1 MAVLEKIRVRFG
13 VFITALIGLALISF
27 VIDVNT
33 LQSVISMF
41 SSRYDVGAV
50 AGKSVSYQ
58 DYQKKVDYYSAVNQ
72 LVMGSN
78 SLSEAMQERVREQAW
93 QAYFQEYVLNVEYE
107 KCGLNVSPE
116 ELLDLARGRYVS
128 PVLYNDPVFTDETGE
143 FSRTAV
149 VNFVQSINNDPS
161 GQRAMYWNYVEQ
173 RMKDA
178 QLAEKYIALL
188 GQSDYLNVLQ
198 LQDAVNSRNTIA
210 DISYIVQHLG
220 FTADTSIKVTEADLT
235 AYYKKNRK
243 NFEQETSRD
252 VEYVSFPI
260 DPSDEDIR
268 LTEEEAGKIFEEFK
282 TAGNADLKQFVTFNS
297 DRPFDDRF
305 YKKGELAEKLDSF
318 AFSATLKN
326 ILPIYREDNTY
337 TMARVMAIRNMPD
350 SVQVRHIL
358 ISQQGRTKDAVN
370 KTADSLI
377 TVLERGGNFGYLAQ
391 QHSVDQMANR
401 NEGDLGWIKQGSL
414 ISAMKNFED
423 TCFIVPKNKYFKIEG
438 NYGVHVAQV
447 TDRSAEY
454 KKVKLAV
461 VEKIAEAGKITIQNL
476 FLQANELASLSL
488 NNYDEFV
495 RLSNEKGYI
504 RVPAYRIRE
513 SDRTVSTF
521 ANARE
526 LVRWVYEAKH
536 RDVSATLNLNNE
548 YFLVAAVTE
557 IREAGIAPFEQVRVD
572 VEQIVRREKQA
583 EVYAQRIKE
592 AMSGAKDLEAVAE
605 KLNVTVEKALDVS
618 FGNSFITGI
627 GNEPKLEG
635 VIVAAPVNT
644 LSGPVKGING
654 VYAFTVDARETGSAY
669 TEEDEK
675 MRRRLDYTQYGM
687 FDFIPV
693 LEKAKK
699 VEDWR
704 FRYF

>member
-13 VFITALIGLALISF
+13 VFITVLIGLALISF

-50 AGKSVSYQ
+50 AGKSISYQ
-58 DYQKKVDYYSAVNQ
+58 DYQKKVDYYSAINQ
-72 LVMGSN
+72 MVIGAN

-93 QAYFQEYVLNVEYE
+93 QAFFQEYVLNVEYE

-149 VNFVQSINNDPS
+149 VNFVQSINSDPS
-161 GQRAMYWNYVEQ
+161 GQRALYWNYVEQ

-198 LQDAVNSRNTIA
+198 LKDAVTSRNTIA
-210 DISYIVQHLG
+210 DVSYIVQPLG

-235 AYYKKNRK
+235 TYYKKNRK

-268 LTEEEAGKIFEEFK
+268 LTEEEADKIFEEFK
-282 TAGNADLKQFVTFNS
+282 TAADLKQFVTFNS
-297 DRPFDDRF
+297 DRSFDDRF
-305 YKKGELAEKLDSF
+305 YKKGELTEKLDSF
-318 AFSATLKN
+318 AFNATLKSV
-326 ILPIYREDNTY
+326 LPVYREDNAY
-337 TMARVMAIRNMPD
+337 IMARVAAIRNMPD

-358 ISQQGRTKDAVN
+358 LSQQGRTKEAVN

-377 TVLERGGNFGYLAQ
+377 TLLERGGNFGYLAQ
-391 QHSVDQMANR
+391 QYSIDQVANR
-401 NEGDLGWIKQGSL
+401 NEGDLGWIKQGAL
-414 ISAMKNFED
+414 IPAMKTFED
-423 TCFIVPKNKYFKIEG
+423 TCFIVPRNKYFKAEG

-447 TDRSAEY
+447 TARSAEY

-461 VEKIAEAGKITIQNL
+461 VEKIAEAGKITIQSL
-476 FLQANELASLSL
+476 FTQANELASLSY

-504 RVPAYRIRE
+504 RVPAYKIRE
-513 SDRTVSTF
+513 SDKAVSAF

-526 LVRWVYEAKH
+526 LVRWVYEAKNH
-536 RDVSATLNLNNE
+536 DVSATLNLNNE

-557 IREAGIAPFEQVRVD
+557 IREAGIAPYEQVRVE
-572 VEQIVRREKQA
+572 VEQTVRREKQA
-583 EVYAQRIKE
+583 EAYAQRIKE
-592 AMSGAKDLEAVAE
+592 AMNGAPDLETVAD
-605 KLNVTVEKALDVS
+605 KLKVTVEKAPGVS
-618 FGNSFITGI
+618 FGSASIPGI
-627 GNEPKLEG
+627 GTEPKLEG
-635 VIVAAPVNT
+635 AIAAAAVNT
-644 LSGPVKGING
+644 LSGPVKGTAG

-675 MRRRLDYTQYGM
+675 MRRRLDYTQYRM
-687 FDFIPV
+687 FDFISV
-693 LEKAKK
+693 LEKAKH

>member
-13 VFITALIGLALISF
+13 VFITVLIGIALISF
-27 VIDVNT
+27 VVDVNT

-41 SSRYDVGAV
+41 SSRYDAGSV
-50 AGKSVSYQ
+50 AGKSISYQ
-58 DYQKKVDYYSAVNQ
+58 DYQKKVDYYSAINQ
-72 LVMGSN
+72 LVIGSN

-93 QAYFQEYVLNVEYE
+93 QDYFQEYVLNEEYA
-107 KCGLNVSPE
+107 KCGLNVSDE

-149 VNFVQSINNDPS
+149 VNFVQSINSDPS
-161 GQRAMYWNYVEQ
+161 GQRAMYWNYVEK
-173 RMKDA
+173 RMREA
-178 QLAEKYIALL
+178 QLAEKYVALL
-188 GQSDYLNVLQ
+188 GQSNYLNTLQ
-198 LQDAVNSRNTIA
+198 LKDAVSSRNTIA
-210 DISYIVQHLG
+210 DVSYIVQPLG
-220 FTADTSIKVTEADLT
+220 FTADTSIKVTDADLK

-252 VEYVSFPI
+252 VEYVAFPI
-260 DPSDEDIR
+260 EPSDEDIR
-268 LTEEEAGKIFEEFK
+268 LTEEEAGKIFEEFE
-282 TAGNADLKQFVTFNS
+282 TATDLKQFVTFNS

-305 YKKGELAEKLDSF
+305 YKKGELPDKLDEF
-318 AFSATLKN
+318 AFGATLKSV
-326 ILPIYREDNTY
+326 LPVYREDNTY
-337 TMARVMAIRNMPD
+337 IMARVAAIRNMPD

-358 ISQQGRTKDAVN
+358 IAQQGRTKDAAN

-391 QHSVDQMANR
+391 QYSIDQAANR

-414 ISAMKNFED
+414 LSAMKSFED
-423 TCFIVPKNKYFKIEG
+423 TCFIVPGNKYFKVVG

-447 TDRSAEY
+447 TGRSAAY

-461 VEKIAEAGKITIQNL
+461 VEKIAEAGKITTQNL
-476 FLQANELASLSL
+476 FTQANELASLSF

-504 RVPAYRIRE
+504 RVPAYKIRE
-513 SDRTVSTF
+513 ADKAVSTF

-526 LVRWVYEAKH
+526 LVRWVYEAKN
-536 RDVSATLNLNNE
+536 REVSATLNLNNE

-557 IREAGIAPFEQVRVD
+557 IREAGIAPFEQVRVE
-572 VEQIVRREKQA
+572 VEQTVRREKQA

-592 AMSGAKDLEAVAE
+592 ALNGAATLDEVAE
-605 KLNVTVEKALDVS
+605 KLNLSVEKALNVS
-618 FGNSFITGI
+618 FGNAAITGV
-627 GNEPKLEG
+627 GAEPKLEG
-635 VIVAAPVNT
+635 AIARASVNT
-644 LSGPVKGING
+644 LTGPVKGMNG
-654 VYAFTVDARETGSAY
+654 VYAFTVDTRETGSAY

-675 MRRRLDYTQYGM
+675 MRQRLDYTQYRM
-687 FDFIPV
+687 FDFISV
-693 LEKAKK
+693 LEKANK

-704 FRYF
+704 YRYF